1 MDFHFKMGIGIKKD
15 TLLFS
20 NLDKIFEFNFETSTS
35 NVYYDFN
42 NNLAAEPSF
51 FQPNHDQKMFV
62 ISSSMDTVFV
72 DTQTGVEIDIDES
85 YDVFNIK
92 EVEYEEG
99 DKAYYLVCN
108 SYKDRLGFFVLRIKE
123 EEPKAGQ
130 FLIKWYHSL
139 DIGDPNI
146 YILRNKDNGLKELV
160 VSFKVIYLNTYNII
174 SLDISRPGQKSLV
187 FRHESGQLWES
198 ECTGYLLKNTLEYI
212 TINKNGLFATSLGSY
227 ENK

>member
-1 MDFHFKMGIGIKKD
+1 MQED
-15 TLLFS
+15 
-20 NLDKIFEFNFETSTS
+20 
-35 NVYYDFN
+35 
-42 NNLAAEPSF
+42 
-51 FQPNHDQKMFV
+51 
-62 ISSSMDTVFV
+62 
-72 DTQTGVEIDIDES
+72 
-85 YDVFNIK
+85 
-92 EVEYEEG
+92 
-99 DKAYYLVCN
+99 
-108 SYKDRLGFFVLRIKE
+108 
-123 EEPKAGQ
+123 PKAGQ

-160 VSFKVIYLNTYNII
+160 VSFKIIYLNTYNII

-198 ECTGYLLKNTLEYI
+198 ECTGYLLQNTLEYI